1 MASFPLHTAFG
12 DTWHALLTPR
22 RLVPRGRY
30 RAWIVAM
37 NGQRKALKW
46 SKADIVTNAN
56 LYARAV
62 LGRTT
67 IPTLPKKTAAECGL
81 VGMAGLT
88 IEENAVEAAPAEAA
102 SAVPSSELVVKF
114 DWPAFCK
121 MHRKDANSAKA
132 AVLALSREATIEL
145 QAVLDKDGEA
155 EVAGYK
161 ITSGMVT
168 ASEVPISRASSGAS
182 LDQLSRVASQ
192 TCA

>member
-1 MASFPLHTAFG
+1 
-12 DTWHALLTPR
+12 
-22 RLVPRGRY
+22 
-30 RAWIVAM
+30 M